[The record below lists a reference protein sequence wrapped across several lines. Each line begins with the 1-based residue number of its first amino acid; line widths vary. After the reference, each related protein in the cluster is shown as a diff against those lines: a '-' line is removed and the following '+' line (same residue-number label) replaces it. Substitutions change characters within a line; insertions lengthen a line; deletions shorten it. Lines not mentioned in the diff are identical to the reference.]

1 MNIQKMLYGSGRNLV
16 ILVGEEEA
24 EPIAE
29 QLEDCALLSLSGF
42 DWNDMLSPWPAEKIF
57 KKGADFGGRADELIT
72 VLETEI
78 VPQVREQLAPE
89 RLIIAGYSLAGL
101 FSLYAATKT
110 DVFDA
115 CASVSG
121 SLWYP
126 GFDAYLKEHPVYCE
140 KIYLS
145 LGDAEKNTKNPV
157 MGQVETKTREAAEL
171 LSGGAEVIFEMN
183 PGGHFNEPD
192 KRIVKAVKALTE

>member
-1 MNIQKMLYGSGRNLV
+1 MNIQTMLYGSGRNLV

-29 QLEDCALLSLSGF
+29 KLEDCALLSLSGF

-57 KKGADFGGRADELIT
+57 KKGADFGGNADELVT

-78 VPQVREQLAPE
+78 VPQVREQLDPE

-126 GFDAYLKEHPVYCE
+126 GFDAYLKDHPVHCG

-145 LGDAEKNTKNPV
+145 LGDAEKKTKNPV
-157 MGQVETKTREAAEL
+157 MSQVEAKTREAADL
-171 LSGGAEVIFEMN
+171 LSAGAEVIFEMN

-192 KRIVKAVKALTE
+192 KRIIKAIKALTE

>member
-1 MNIQKMLYGSGRNLV
+1 MNIQTMLYGSGRTLV
-16 ILVGEEEA
+16 ILVGEDEA

-29 QLEDCALLSLSGF
+29 KLEDCALLSLSGF

-57 KKGADFGGRADELIT
+57 KKGADFGGNADELVT

-78 VPQVREQLAPE
+78 VPQVREQLDPE

-126 GFDAYLKEHPVYCE
+126 GFDAYLKDHPVHCG

-145 LGDAEKNTKNPV
+145 LGDAEKKTKNPV
-157 MGQVETKTREAAEL
+157 MSQVEAKTREAADL
-171 LSGGAEVIFEMN
+171 LSAGAEVIFEMN

-192 KRIVKAVKALTE
+192 KRIIKAIKALTE

>member
-1 MNIQKMLYGSGRNLV
+1 MLFRSGSGRNLV

-29 QLEDCALLSLSGF
+29 KLEDCALLSLSGF

-57 KKGADFGGRADELIT
+57 KKGADFGGHADELVT

-78 VPQVREQLAPE
+78 VPQVREQLDPE

-126 GFDAYLKEHPVYCE
+126 GFDAYLKDHPVHCG

-145 LGDAEKNTKNPV
+145 LGDAEKKTKNPV
-157 MGQVETKTREAAEL
+157 MSQVEAKTREAADL
-171 LSGGAEVIFEMN
+171 LSAGAEVIFEMN

-192 KRIVKAVKALTE
+192 KRIIKAIKALTE

>member
-1 MNIQKMLYGSGRNLV
+1 MNIQKRLYGSGRNLV

-29 QLEDCALLSLSGF
+29 KLEDCALLSLSGF

-57 KKGADFGGRADELIT
+57 KKGADFGGHADELVT

-78 VPQVREQLAPE
+78 VPQVREQLDPE

-126 GFDAYLKEHPVYCE
+126 GFDAYLKDHPVHCG

-145 LGDAEKNTKNPV
+145 LGDAEKKTKNPV
-157 MGQVETKTREAAEL
+157 MSQVEAKTREAADL
-171 LSGGAEVIFEMN
+171 LSAGAEVIFEMN

-192 KRIVKAVKALTE
+192 KRIIKAIKALTE

>member
-24 EPIAE
+24 EPIAAK
-29 QLEDCALLSLSGF
+29 LEDCALLSLSGF

-57 KKGADFGGRADELIT
+57 KKGADFGGNADELVT

-78 VPQVREQLAPE
+78 VPQVREQLDPE

-126 GFDAYLKEHPVYCE
+126 GFDAYLKDHPVHCG

-145 LGDAEKNTKNPV
+145 LGDAEKKTKNPV
-157 MGQVETKTREAAEL
+157 MSQVEAKTREAADL
-171 LSGGAEVIFEMN
+171 LSAGAEVIFEMN

-192 KRIVKAVKALTE
+192 KRIIKAIKALTE